1 MKKFV
6 VALVLLLLLCGCDA
20 GKNFPVDPVVQSSR
34 QEESSVLKE
43 LTLCGETYPLDV
55 PELVLNESFSIEDAV
70 QLPYAENLE
79 SLHLS
84 LRAAYMREYGETALD
99 FLAFCPSIKELT
111 LHVNLNADEYIPLE
125 VLTRNEN
132 LHSLYLSGGAADLS
146 ILSRC
151 KGLKEL
157 TLEGVRVELSDLAG
171 MELDALYLAGY
182 QDISGLAEMKRLDYI
197 CPMGIEVGFKIL
209 GSIGVKHLNLV
220 YTNVTPAPIDV
231 QNVLLIPTLER
242 LDFSDVSLP
251 DISRLE
257 ELENLKTLC
266 IWVGYMNEIGPGT
279 VEVTAEDMSLLES
292 LDTPIPLEQ
301 LQNFLQREGS
311 SILLVRRWQ

>member
-20 GKNFPVDPVVQSSR
+20 GKNFPVDPVVQSS
-34 QEESSVLKE
+34 QPEESSALKE
-43 LTLCGETYPLDV
+43 LFLCGERYPLDV

-79 SLHLS
+79 SLSLS
-84 LRAAYMREYGETALD
+84 LSAAYMREYGETALD
-99 FLAFCPSIKELT
+99 FLAFCPSVKELT
-111 LHVNLNADEYIPLE
+111 LHVNLNFDEFIPLE

-171 MELDALYLAGY
+171 MELDSLYLSGY
-182 QDISGLAEMKRLDYI
+182 QDISGLEGMKSLRYLYPEWAETGFASVAGL
-197 CPMGIEVGFKIL
+197 GIT
-209 GSIGVKHLNLV
+209 HLNLADSG
-220 YTNVTPAPIDV
+220 VTIRPIDIDH
-231 QNVLLIPTLER
+231 VLAIPTLER
-242 LDFSDVSLP
+242 LDFTDEALP
-251 DISRLE
+251 DIARLA
-257 ELENLKTLC
+257 ELEHLKTLC
-266 IWVGYMNEIGPGT
+266 IWVGVQNAIAPGGET
-279 VEVTAEDMSLLES
+279 VTAENMVRLEE
-292 LDTPIPLEQ
+292 LDTPIPPEQ

>member
-1 MKKFV
+1 MKKL
-6 VALVLLLLLCGCDA
+6 ALVLALLLLLCGCDA

-34 QEESSVLKE
+34 QEESSALKE

-84 LRAAYMREYGETALD
+84 LSAAYMREYGETALD
-99 FLAFCPSIKELT
+99 FLAFCPSIKELS
-111 LHVNLNADEYIPLE
+111 LHVNLNSDEYIPLE

-132 LHSLYLSGGAADLS
+132 LHSLYLSGGAADLT

-171 MELDALYLAGY
+171 MELDALRLADY
-182 QDISGLAEMKRLDYI
+182 QDISGLAGMKRLDYI
-197 CPMGIEVGFKIL
+197 YPTGAEVGFEAL
-209 GSIGVKHLNLV
+209 GTIGIKHLNLV
-220 YTNVTPAPIDV
+220 YTNVNPAPIDV
-231 QNVLLIPTLER
+231 QKVLSVPTLER
-242 LDFSDVSLP
+242 FDFSDVSMP

-257 ELENLKTLC
+257 ELEKLKTLC
-266 IWVGYMNEIGPGT
+266 IWVGVQNQLGPG
-279 VEVTAEDMSLLES
+279 EVKVTEEDMSLLEE
-292 LDTPIPLEQ
+292 LDTPIPPEQ